1 MMTVEAYRAKMKAE
15 EDWAPGWD
23 AIDEAFDL
31 LYPGQEPQHF
41 GTLLTSRAMFGGEE
55 YLDGYS
61 VYESPNGYKHLL
73 TYGMSELYT
82 NEESFGGEWSKW
94 GYEMTIKLKEE
105 TVEDCRWAISML
117 GNLARYTFTSK
128 RFFEP
133 YQYVGGDG
141 SSLNL
146 DKPELKISGLLILP
160 DTEAEGR
167 ETVHG
172 RLDFLQ
178 LVGLTAN
185 EVKMIQEDPAKPAK
199 AQELA
204 RRLKEDYP
212 HLETDMYRTKEY
224 LF

>member
-1 MMTVEAYRAKMKAE
+1 MTAEEYKAKMTAE

-23 AIDEAFDL
+23 AVDEAL
-31 LYPGQEPQHF
+31 AVLYPGQEPDHF
-41 GTLLTSRAMFGGEE
+41 ATLITARAIFGGEE

-61 VYESPNGYKHLL
+61 VYDSPNGYKHLL

-82 NEESFGGEWSKW
+82 DVESFGGEWSKW
-94 GYEMTIKLKEE
+94 GYEMTMKLKEE
-105 TVEDCRWAISML
+105 KVEDCRWAIGMM

-141 SSLNL
+141 SSINL
-146 DKPELKISGLLILP
+146 DKPELKISGLLIVP
-160 DTEAEGR
+160 DTEAEGKA
-167 ETVHG
+167 TVHG
-172 RLDFLQ
+172 KLEFLQ

-185 EVKMIQEDPAKPAK
+185 EVKMIIEDRTK

-204 RRLKEDYP
+204 RRLQEDYP